1 MLEADLSKQCRK
13 FILEHWG
20 RDGLKRVK
28 ERPVSWVRHKA
39 NPQLK
44 DLRRKKS
51 KRLPLISVYGEVNR
65 VYLALSTE
73 SGKTKGRAPAKKR
86 PAPPQSAN

>member
-1 MLEADLSKQCRK
+1 MLNADLSKQCRK

-20 RDGLKRVK
+20 RDGLKHVK
-28 ERPVSWVRHKA
+28 EQPVSWVRHKA

-65 VYLALSTE
+65 IYLALSTE
-73 SGKTKGRAPAKKR
+73 AAKGKARAPAKKR
-86 PAPPQSAN
+86 AAQQSSN